1 MLKRER
7 IIQVL
12 KEIKEFIK
20 NQKREEEDEQLNK
33 LLDSAAQEFNI
44 PYFSNYI
51 FWYNDTNEEIND
63 TNEDIADIILA
74 IPQEKT
80 PAEQVAECFKSANL
94 FLKDDQDNESVL
106 RNLEVNGF
114 RFSLKPQSLT
124 NGNYAMMSYP
134 DGFSSGFVEVE
145 PDKMET
151 IKQYESIE
159 GAFAQT
165 EESLKLLTTNTPLTL
180 LGLSFPYAEMDF
192 RSRLYK
198 LIISRRCLN
207 DWKQMSFSQW
217 AHRIWW
223 HPNYVKHITNFQ
235 GTDEEFIP
243 LLTKVLER
251 IDIILIE
258 ISPSEHTFPQAIPI
272 LPLT

>member
-12 KEIKEFIK
+12 EEIKEFIK
-20 NQKREEEDEQLNK
+20 NQKREEEDVQLNK
-33 LLDSAAQEFNI
+33 LLASAAQEFNDPNI
-44 PYFSNYI
+44 VNYI
-51 FWYNDTNEEIND
+51 FWCND
-63 TNEDIADIILA
+63 TNEDIADIMLA

-80 PAEQVAECFKSANL
+80 QAEQVAKRFKLANL

-114 RFSLKPQSLT
+114 KFSLKPQPLF
-124 NGNYAMMSYP
+124 NGNYAVISYP

-151 IKQYESIE
+151 IKQYDSIE
-159 GAFAQT
+159 DAFTQT

-180 LGLSFPYAEMDF
+180 LELSFPYAEMDF

-207 DWKQMSFSQW
+207 DWKQMSFS
-217 AHRIWW
+217 H
-223 HPNYVKHITNFQ
+223 
-235 GTDEEFIP
+235 
-243 LLTKVLER
+243 
-251 IDIILIE
+251 
-258 ISPSEHTFPQAIPI
+258 
-272 LPLT
+272 

>member
-1 MLKRER
+1 L
-7 IIQVL
+7 Q
-12 KEIKEFIK
+12 
-20 NQKREEEDEQLNK
+20 N
-33 LLDSAAQEFNI
+33 S
-44 PYFSNYI
+44 S
-51 FWYNDTNEEIND
+51 TNEEI
-63 TNEDIADIILA
+63 ADIMLA

-80 PAEQVAECFKSANL
+80 PAEQIANCFKPANL
-94 FLKDDQDNESVL
+94 FLKDEPDNESML
-106 RNLEVNGF
+106 QNFEVNGF
-114 RFSLKPQSLT
+114 RFSLKPQLLP
-124 NGNYAMMSYP
+124 NGNYAIISYP
-134 DGFSSGFVEVE
+134 DSFSSGFVELE
-145 PDKMET
+145 PNKMET
-151 IKQYESIE
+151 IKQYNSSIE
-159 GAFAQT
+159 EAFTQT
-165 EESLKLLTTNTPLTL
+165 EKSLKLLTTNTPLTL

-251 IDIILIE
+251 IEIILIE
-258 ISPSEHTFPQAIPI
+258 ISPSKQTFPQAIPI
-272 LPLT
+272 LPLTAVDGKN